1 MNESIKEV
9 TSAIKD
15 IFINPVKEAV
25 IFRAKNN
32 FFGSLFISWI
42 AWNWEKIAFLFMS
55 NMYIADRIDF
65 IKNHFPSPSEDHWW
79 IFPYSN
85 SLFWPVIIATLFTL
99 TYPFFMYL
107 LSVIHKS
114 ILTRIDAFNLINEQE
129 SLIRKKNL
137 ITEAENLET
146 HKLQIRAE
154 ANRIIEEDN
163 ERAVRAK
170 KNTQEINATYFELNE
185 LVKKLTQE
193 KNGLELTIENQAS
206 RMQVAT
212 EELAKIN
219 ENLGPESER
228 EKIMN
233 SFQNRVI
240 DQEIRIKDL
249 MITNENLAYE
259 NKLLKD
265 SLSKRDE
272 KLEKNNVTF
281 DKIESRENDVK
292 LAIQKFL
299 KVIDISQFDP
309 NPRYH
314 PQYPSLKSF
323 LSEYGNS
330 SSSGLI
336 NQKENPDN

>member
-42 AWNWEKIAFLFMS
+42 AWNWEKIAFLFIS

-85 SLFWPVIIATLFTL
+85 SLIWPVIIATLFTL
-99 TYPFFMYL
+99 TYPFFMYV
-107 LSVIHKS
+107 LSVTHKS
-114 ILTRIDAFNLINEQE
+114 ILTKIDDFNLTNEQE
-129 SLIRKKNL
+129 SLIRKKDV

-146 HKLQIRAE
+146 HRLQIRAK

-163 ERAVRAK
+163 ERTIRAQ
-170 KNTQEINATYFELNE
+170 KNIQEINATYFELNE
-185 LVKKLTQE
+185 SVKKLTQE

-219 ENLGPESER
+219 ERLGPESER

-233 SFQNRVI
+233 SFQKRIIEQDARV
-240 DQEIRIKDL
+240 KDL
-249 MITNENLAYE
+249 MITNESLAYD
-259 NKLLKD
+259 NKLLKE
-265 SLSKRDE
+265 SLSSKVEQIEQSQSNLDRIEYRVYEAKRNIKQLITLSD
-272 KLEKNNVTF
+272 L
-281 DKIESRENDVK
+281 
-292 LAIQKFL
+292 
-299 KVIDISQFDP
+299 SQFTP
-309 NPRYH
+309 P
-314 PQYPSLKSF
+314 PSFVFEYSNLKKA
-323 LSEYGNS
+323 
-330 SSSGLI
+330 LI
-336 NQKENPDN
+336 DFSDDDWLGKIKENEKKSD